1 MNQFNIE
8 SKKNLKKLIAL
19 VDLCKCFLYLY
30 LLKLKTKKEVY
41 NEILYIFF
49 IYFLSFKYK

>member
-19 VDLCKCFLYLY
+19 VDLSKCFLYLY